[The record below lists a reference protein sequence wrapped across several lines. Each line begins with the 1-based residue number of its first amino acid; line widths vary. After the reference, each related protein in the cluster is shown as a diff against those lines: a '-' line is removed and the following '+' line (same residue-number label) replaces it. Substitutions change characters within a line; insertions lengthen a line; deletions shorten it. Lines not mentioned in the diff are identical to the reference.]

1 MNTSIIKHL
10 VICGGGP
17 TGFLTYGAAKFLSQK
32 KVWNINEIETI
43 YGTSIGAYMGL
54 LFALK
59 YDWETLDDYIIKRP
73 WEKVANIQA
82 KDYFSVF
89 TEKGLV
95 PNDFIKETLRPL
107 IEAKDL
113 SIDVTLKEFY
123 DYSQIEIHMYTVD
136 LNQIPLSSIDLSYK
150 THPDLSLVKAIQ
162 MTTCFPI
169 VFRPICDGNAC
180 YIDGGLLNNYPLR
193 TCLEQTECDS
203 SEILGFRNIIERR
216 HESEGFKDDN
226 KIEGITKESSLF
238 DYIVFLM
245 KQMARTIDTVKDQ
258 PDIENSVD
266 CTLYY
271 REGGYNNWIDSLIV
285 RENRENM
292 IQEGM
297 EFGRLFYEK
306 KLSNGKDETH
316 VKKAETMKAETMK
329 AECV

>member
-1 MNTSIIKHL
+1 
-10 VICGGGP
+10 
-17 TGFLTYGAAKFLSQK
+17 
-32 KVWNINEIETI
+32 
-43 YGTSIGAYMGL
+43 
-54 LFALK
+54 
-59 YDWETLDDYIIKRP
+59 
-73 WEKVANIQA
+73 
-82 KDYFSVF
+82 
-89 TEKGLV
+89 
-95 PNDFIKETLRPL
+95 LRPL

-123 DYSQIEIHMYTVD
+123 DYSQIEFHMYTVD

-193 TCLEQTECDS
+193 TCLEQTECDPC
-203 SEILGFRNIIERR
+203 EILGFRNIIERR
-216 HESEGFKDDN
+216 HESEAFKDDN

-245 KQMARTIDTVKDQ
+245 KQMTRTIDTVKDQ

-316 VKKAETMKAETMK
+316 VKKEETMK